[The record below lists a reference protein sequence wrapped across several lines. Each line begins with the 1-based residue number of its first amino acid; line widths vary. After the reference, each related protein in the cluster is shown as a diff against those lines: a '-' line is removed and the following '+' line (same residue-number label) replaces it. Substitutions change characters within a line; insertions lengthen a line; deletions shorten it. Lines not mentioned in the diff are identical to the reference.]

1 MMKTVLSCLF
11 AVLSAASPLV
21 VQAKPGHGGGKS
33 AAEARLAANKAKI
46 SLADARGRIDK
57 AISNP
62 KVMSQIMKHLTAA
75 DQKQFVADVN
85 AAIAAMPASP
95 EEKTAAFLNANTA
108 ALRSAEKGNLSTL
121 VAEVFATVP
130 AESLPT
136 LSEQFAKNL
145 FGRDD
150 PSMSDAQ
157 FAEIATKTMTVVI
170 ERCEQTDN
178 GSPREALAQMMFVRA
193 GNFQTEEATGAFVEK
208 MIDMLP
214 HEDARELA
222 KDEWF
227 PNALGMDGREQ
238 SYESVLASAD
248 AGLRPDLDAV
258 LVIAGPQYLD
268 SILHDIG
275 GKDTDAMAYIR
286 TRSPVLDAVENPLPR
301 AENWT
306 GNRPGAEG
314 GESHPAGGDKP
325 AGGEDRPAQSDD
337 VIVNPDEPKP
347 YQWQW

>member
-1 MMKTVLSCLF
+1 MKKFVSVALLVL
-11 AVLSAASPLV
+11 AVFPVAGAGSGDGSQSAENQLD
-21 VQAKPGHGGGKS
+21 QS
-33 AAEARLAANKAKI
+33 ATKI
-46 SLADARGRIDK
+46 SLADARARIDN
-57 AISNP
+57 AIAKPS
-62 KVMSQIMKHLTAA
+62 VMRGIMKHLTAA

-85 AAIAAMPASP
+85 AAIASMPASS
-95 EEKTAAFLNANTA
+95 EEKTAAFLNANTE
-108 ALRSAEKGNLSTL
+108 ALRAAEKGNLATL

-178 GSPREALAQMMFVRA
+178 GSPREAMAEMMFVRA

-227 PNALGMDGREQ
+227 PAALGTDGREQ
-238 SYESVLASAD
+238 SYDSVLASAD
-248 AGLRPDLDAV
+248 AGRRPDSEFV
-258 LVIAGPQYLD
+258 LVIAGPQYHD
-268 SILHDIG
+268 SVLGDVFGKNNDPTALSQTRTPILE
-275 GKDTDAMAYIR
+275 
-286 TRSPVLDAVENPLPR
+286 AVENPLIQQQPVLG
-301 AENWT
+301 
-306 GNRPGAEG
+306 GNV
-314 GESHPAGGDKP
+314 GGDVGEATTERKP
-325 AGGEDRPAQSDD
+325 GGDASPEDVPEQREPA
-337 VIVNPDEPKP
+337 P
-347 YQWQW
+347 YQWGLTS